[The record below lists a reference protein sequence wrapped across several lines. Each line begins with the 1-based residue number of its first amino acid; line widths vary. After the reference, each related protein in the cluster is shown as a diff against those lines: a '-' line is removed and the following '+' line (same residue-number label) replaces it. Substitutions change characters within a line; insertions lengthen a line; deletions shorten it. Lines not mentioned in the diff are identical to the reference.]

1 MPLASF
7 AADPTILSQTMPVNP
22 MEMQALS
29 VIEDA
34 LRQTGIIPEDTVILN
49 PDDELDTQL
58 MALID
63 AVPLE

>member
-1 MPLASF
+1 MLASF
-7 AADPTILSQTMPVNP
+7 EADPTILTQTTPIDP
-22 MEMQALS
+22 YAMQALS

-34 LRQTGIIPEDTVILN
+34 LRQTGIVPEDTIIIN
-49 PDDELDTQL
+49 PEDELDTQL